1 MSKQIDYKR
10 IVNVLNKELE
20 DKYASKDMTIPFP
33 EFEYKQNHHYF
44 TYSKDH
50 QNNHLIT
57 FLKCHVYVSGMY
69 EPNENSEDKIIEISK
84 EWLNNYMDTIIK
96 LKF

>member
-20 DKYASKDMTIPFP
+20 DKYASKDMIIPFP
-33 EFEYKQNHHYF
+33 EFEYKNNHHYF
-44 TYSKDH
+44 SYSEGEYR
-50 QNNHLIT
+50 NFLIT
-57 FLKCHVYVSGMY
+57 FLKCHVYISEIY
-69 EPNENSEDKIIEISK
+69 APNENSETKIVEISK
-84 EWLNNYMDTIIK
+84 EWFNKYIDTLIK